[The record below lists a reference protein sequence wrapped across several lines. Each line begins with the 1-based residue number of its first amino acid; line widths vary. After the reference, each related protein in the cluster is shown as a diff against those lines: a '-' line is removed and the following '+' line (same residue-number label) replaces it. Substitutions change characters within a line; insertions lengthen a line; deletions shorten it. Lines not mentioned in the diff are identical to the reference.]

1 MSKENEQP
9 DGNAPAGTGGNQGN
23 PDPAATP
30 KPNEQPAATVN
41 PSEVPVPD
49 GYELIKT
56 EDKRNL
62 ISARDKANNSSSE
75 TDAVVNALLQKDAV
89 RDAMADSD
97 FKEKYPDVTEAE
109 ILEANPTSDEQIIE
123 IAKRKQ
129 ERYDKVK
136 LDHVKKVQSRTS
148 APEISAADRDEK
160 LKQLK
165 KPSNRSR
172 FADALRLKRTPLIK

>member
-1 MSKENEQP
+1 MSTENEQP
-9 DGNAPAGTGGNQGN
+9 GGNAPAGTGGNQGN

-41 PSEVPVPD
+41 PNEVTVPD

-62 ISARDKANNSSSE
+62 ISARDKANNGKSE
-75 TDAVVNALLQKDAV
+75 DGAVLNALLQKDEV
-89 RDAMADSD
+89 RDAMALDD

-109 ILEANPTSDEQIIE
+109 ILEANPMSDEQIVE
-123 IAKRKQ
+123 IAKSRQ
-129 ERYDKVK
+129 ARYDKVK
-136 LDHVKKVQSRTS
+136 LDHLKKVQSKTA

-160 LKQLK
+160 LKALK

-172 FADALRLKRTPLIK
+172 FSQALSLKRMKTIK